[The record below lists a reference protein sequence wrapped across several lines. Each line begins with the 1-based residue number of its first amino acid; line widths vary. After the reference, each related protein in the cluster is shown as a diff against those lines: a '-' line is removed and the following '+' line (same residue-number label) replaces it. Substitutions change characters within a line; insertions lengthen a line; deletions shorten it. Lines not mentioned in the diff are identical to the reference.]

1 MSYDVV
7 ALLDDLFDR
16 SGDEDGFE
24 SLAVQVSHTI
34 GPEALPMDW
43 RIEWEERAAIMEYDG
58 GLTREE
64 AEERSGLHLLNGQ
77 LGSIEEAQSGRRVP

>member
-16 SGDEDGFE
+16 TGDEDGFE

-58 GLTREE
+58 GLSRERAESE
-64 AEERSGLHLLNGQ
+64 ALKDILRQMRDAGIVIDGT
-77 LGSIEEAQSGRRVP
+77 